1 MTTDTL
7 TLTVAQAGD
16 LHVETLAQDWGRA
29 AAAWLANLKS
39 DNTRRAY
46 LVAWQDFT
54 AFAQVSPDQVTQDH
68 VIAYRRQLTTSPS
81 PKTGRPLGQTT
92 VNQRLSAL
100 SAFFDFARDRGL
112 RADNPVDG
120 VAREAVTPYGKAT
133 WLDPDEDEDRRL
145 LRTVDPSTDQGKR
158 DRAILLLFLTQALR
172 VEEVVGL
179 TVGSLRRQGAKTFL
193 TYRRKGGEVE
203 EVILACEAA
212 EAIDT
217 YLKTRSGLTAKSPL
231 FTATDRG
238 RRAAGNLGRAVDDQS
253 PLTARAVRKLV
264 KSYCDRA
271 FGQGHGIHPHSLRH
285 TAAQV
290 ADREGL
296 SIGEVSRLLKH
307 KSMAVTTIY
316 LHATR
321 KTDGATAAVMSRR
334 YATAE
339 AGLV

>member
-1 MTTDTL
+1 MTTEL
-7 TLTVAQAGD
+7 TPITPEAGD
-16 LHVETLAQDWGRA
+16 VQVGTFAQDWSRA

-54 AFAQVSPDQVTQDH
+54 AFAKTSPDQVTQDH
-68 VIAYRRQLTTSPS
+68 VIAYRRHLTTSPS
-81 PKTGRPLGQTT
+81 SKTGRPLGQTT
-92 VNQRLSAL
+92 INQKLSAL
-100 SAFFDFARDRGL
+100 SAFFDFARGRGL

-120 VAREAVTPYGKAT
+120 VARENVTPYGKAT

-145 LRTVDPSTDQGKR
+145 LRAVDDSTTQGRR

-172 VEEVVGL
+172 VEEVAGL
-179 TVGSLRRQGAKTFL
+179 TVGSLRRQGSKTFL

-203 EVILACEAA
+203 EVILAVEAA
-212 EAIDT
+212 EAIDA
-217 YLKTRSGLTAKSPL
+217 YLTDRPGLAPSSPL
-231 FTATDRG
+231 FIATDRG
-238 RRAAGNLGRAVDDQS
+238 RRAAEVGLGRDLAGETH
-253 PLTARAVRKLV
+253 LTDRSIRYLV
-264 KSYCDRA
+264 KHYCDRA
-271 FGQGHGIHPHSLRH
+271 FGRGHGIHPHSLRH

-296 SIGEVSRLLKH
+296 SGTEISRLLKH

-321 KTDGATAAVMSRR
+321 NTDNKAALVMGRR
-334 YATAE
+334 YTDR
-339 AGLV
+339 